1 MIDGRVSQNRGK
13 EIPLRSGCGS
23 MEGEGMKNV
32 GGGSHLGFPSRRSWG
47 AGSTSILSRGPLY
60 VGGLS
65 SRNNEDILLG

>member
-1 MIDGRVSQNRGK
+1 MIDGRISQNWGK

-32 GGGSHLGFPSRRSWG
+32 GGGSHLGLPSRKSWG
-47 AGSTSILSRGPLY
+47 AGRTSILSRGPLH

-65 SRNNEDILLG
+65 WRNNEYIIWG